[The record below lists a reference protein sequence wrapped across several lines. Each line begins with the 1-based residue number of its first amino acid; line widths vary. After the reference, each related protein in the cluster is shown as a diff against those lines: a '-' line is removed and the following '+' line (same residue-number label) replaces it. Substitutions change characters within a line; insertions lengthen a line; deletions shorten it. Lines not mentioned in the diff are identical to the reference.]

1 MHLHG
6 GAISARRLDPQGLEL
21 SLRLP
26 LDPEKNC
33 REAEDFLRCTLTG
46 EHPAGMAVA
55 SSSNQA
61 AVAA

>member
-6 GAISARRLDPQGLEL
+6 GSISARRLDPQGLEL

-33 REAEDFLRCTLTG
+33 REAQDFLRCTLTG
-46 EHPAGMAVA
+46 EQPGGRAMVK
-55 SSSNQA
+55 SSPVEA
-61 AVAA
+61 AA